1 MCVCGC
7 VCVCV
12 RACISGTSKCLMH
25 IFTQKIHVTHMQ
37 KSTVKDL
44 HAEMLRHRH
53 ICNYPY
59 TDGHA
64 GRGGREE
71 VLRIGK
77 RDGG

>member
-1 MCVCGC
+1 
-7 VCVCV
+7 
-12 RACISGTSKCLMH
+12 
-25 IFTQKIHVTHMQ
+25 MQ

-64 GRGGREE
+64 GRGGKEE